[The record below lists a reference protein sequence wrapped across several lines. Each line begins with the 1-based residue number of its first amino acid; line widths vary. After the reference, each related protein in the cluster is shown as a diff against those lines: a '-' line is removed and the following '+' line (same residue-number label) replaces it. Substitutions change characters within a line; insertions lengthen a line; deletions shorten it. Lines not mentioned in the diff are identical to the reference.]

1 MAFLRSLFCCLA
13 MSPLAL
19 LAQIDNR
26 QIQAAQQ
33 LWGLNFTQQERD
45 SMRPDLAEQLTAFE
59 ALRQVPLPN
68 AVVPALQFQVL
79 PAGFQPPTRQLP
91 IDWALDP
98 AVSLPVNREE
108 LAFYSVADLSV
119 LIRQRKITSTELTR
133 LYLSRLKRFGD
144 TLHCVV
150 TLTEELA
157 LAQAARADRELAEGR
172 YRGPLHGIPYGVKD
186 LLATPDFPTTWG
198 AKPYEDQVLDQP
210 ATVIARLEEAG
221 AVMVAKLSMGALAW
235 GDVWFGGTTRNPWHL
250 EEGSSGSSAGSAA
263 ATAAGLVAFSIGT
276 ETLGSIVSPSNR
288 CGTTG
293 LRPTYGRVS
302 RYGAMALSWSMDK
315 IGPICRTAEDCA
327 LVFDAIRGLDPLDPT
342 LTEAAFNYNP
352 ALDLEKLRV
361 GYLKADFDQFPYN
374 QKQDSLSLEA
384 FRSLGMKLEA
394 TAIPTV
400 LPVDAMLTI
409 LSVEAATAFDELT
422 RSNRDDLLVRQ
433 IRNAWPNVFRAARM
447 VPAVEY
453 LMANRARALLQEEIH
468 AWMSEYD
475 VIIAPSLGGSQLAV
489 TNLTGH
495 PCVVVPNGSQEGRGV
510 KSICLLGNLFD
521 EATLLSV
528 AKAYQEATTWEE
540 QQPPVFKP

>member
-1 MAFLRSLFCCLA
+1 MAFFRFLFCCLA

-19 LAQIDNR
+19 FAQIDDR

-33 LWGLNFTQQERD
+33 LWGLEFTQQERD
-45 SMRPDLAEQLTAFE
+45 SMRQDLAEQLAAFE

-68 AVVPALQFQVL
+68 SVVPALQFQVL
-79 PAGFQPPTRQLP
+79 PAGFHPPTRQFP

-98 AVSLPVNREE
+98 VVSLPANREE

-119 LIRQRKITSTELTR
+119 LIRQQKITSTELTQ
-133 LYLSRLKRFGD
+133 LYLSRLRRFGD
-144 TLHCVV
+144 TLRCVI

-186 LLATPDFPTTWG
+186 LLATPDFSTTWG
-198 AKPYEDQVLDQP
+198 AKPYEHQVLDQT
-210 ATVIARLEEAG
+210 ATVVARLEAAG

-250 EEGSSGSSAGSAA
+250 NEGASGSSAGSAA

-342 LTEAAFNYNP
+342 LTEAAFNYSP
-352 ALDLEKLRV
+352 GLALEKLRV

-374 QKQDSLSLEA
+374 QKQDSLSLEV

-394 TAIPTV
+394 TALPTE
-400 LPVDAMLTI
+400 LPVEAMLTI

-422 RSNRDDLLVRQ
+422 RSNQDDLMVRQ
-433 IRNAWPNVFRAARM
+433 IRNSWPNVFRAARM

-453 LMANRARALLQEEIH
+453 LMANRARTLLQAEIH
-468 AWMSEYD
+468 GWMSQFD
-475 VIIAPSLGGSQLAV
+475 VIIAPSFGSDQLAV

-495 PCVVVPNGSQEGRGV
+495 PCVVLPNGNQEGRGV

-521 EATLLSV
+521 EATLLAV

-540 QQPPVFKP
+540 QQPLVFRP